1 MRGTCTKIWKFN
13 GRNGVGGGLGGG
25 RRGLVLR
32 LSVSLQACIS
42 LDFLEIVLD
51 FEFVCFSGHLM
62 VQVNAQVMTRDENK
76 GGWVPLGRGGVSRV
90 CLLRHSLPVSPD
102 DVDTLTKYEYHI
114 LGVLDQCVSINFLLE
129 TSIILTDRQVPEVLM

>member
-1 MRGTCTKIWKFN
+1 
-13 GRNGVGGGLGGG
+13 
-25 RRGLVLR
+25 
-32 LSVSLQACIS
+32 
-42 LDFLEIVLD
+42 
-51 FEFVCFSGHLM
+51 M